1 MHVACGH
8 VSVLICRQ
16 RNALVVTLC
25 TSRFVDDVMFGN
37 CQFKLHVLSR
47 IASRCSSYCKAAS
60 GLLPVACGIK
70 AGAKSAV
77 YYCVVCTVATR
88 GSVLYFVIVEM
99 SVVNVMYQTSL
110 RQFLQVIQHSRIR
123 IYTFFSGLKNICFCI
138 FFGLETCSY
147 FCRADISQRRWQRFS
162 RQFAERNSQHC

>member
-25 TSRFVDDVMFGN
+25 TSCFVDDVMFGN

-47 IASRCSSYCKAAS
+47 IASRCSSDCKAAS
-60 GLLPVACGIK
+60 GFFPVACGIK

-123 IYTFFSGLKNICFCI
+123 IYTFFRFKKYLFLH
-138 FFGLETCSY
+138 FFRTGNVFLFLS
-147 FCRADISQRRWQRFS
+147 S
-162 RQFAERNSQHC
+162 